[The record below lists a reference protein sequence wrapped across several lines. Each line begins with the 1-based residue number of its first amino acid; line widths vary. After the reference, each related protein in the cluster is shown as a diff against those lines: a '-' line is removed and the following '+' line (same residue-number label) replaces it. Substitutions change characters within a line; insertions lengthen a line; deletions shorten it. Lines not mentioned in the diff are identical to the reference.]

1 MNQSKI
7 EIRKTIIKLHEKG
20 KRQTEI
26 SKLLDIPQTTISFWI
41 KRYKKTSSLN
51 NRPKS
56 GKPSK
61 LTKKQFEQINHALHD
76 FPPSRYGGESMGW
89 TTKMLMQFIKDN
101 FGVTFGMRYAEKI
114 MHKFGINLITPR
126 SEHSKASYAARI
138 VYRMEFKKNSKKNIW
153 IAPSLISTK

>member
-26 SKLLDIPQTTISFWI
+26 SELLDIPQTTISFWI
-41 KRYKKTSSLN
+41 KRYKKTSLLN
-51 NRPKS
+51 DLPRS

-61 LTKKQFEQINHALHD
+61 LTKKQFEQINHVLHD
-76 FPPSRYGGESMGW
+76 FPPSRYGGESIGW

-101 FGVTFGMRYAEKI
+101 FGVTFGMRYVEKI
-114 MHKFGINLITPR
+114 MHRCGISLITPR

-138 VYRMEFKKNSKKNIW
+138 VYRMEFKKNSKKNMW